1 MQARI
6 RTVIMRGGTS
16 RGLFFR
22 DEDLPVDPE
31 ARTWTILAAFGSP
44 DRYGRQ
50 IDGLGGATSL
60 TSKAAIISRGT
71 QPGIDVNFT
80 FGQVSIEKPL
90 IDMRG
95 NCGNISSAVGP
106 YAIDEGLVACQEP
119 VTQVR
124 FLNTNTQKVIVAHVP
139 TRNGRFEP
147 EGNYTIPGVPGTG
160 SKIVLDFLD
169 PGGAVTGKLLP
180 TGQVRDVLHVP
191 GIGHIEVSIVDA
203 ANPLVFCR
211 SEDFGLSGHET
222 PEQIDSNQELLLRI
236 GATRAAAGVA
246 IGLADSIEEATH
258 SVPSVPKIAFVTQ
271 PRPYFQLDG
280 VFREAADVDLVARIM
295 SMGHLHRAYALTGA
309 ICTTVAAQIPGTLVY
324 DVVSEQARASG
335 GLRLGHPSGVM
346 DLSAR
351 THKEGERWYVE
362 KASAARTARR
372 LMEGPVYIP
381 GWLLGSSKQAVATP
395 ANVRD
400 GSHKVS
406 LNAFTGR

>member
-16 RGLFFR
+16 RGIFFW
-22 DEDLPVDPE
+22 DEDLPADPK
-31 ARTWTILAAFGSP
+31 ARTWAILAAFGSP
-44 DRYGRQ
+44 DPYGRQ

-80 FGQVSIEKPL
+80 FGQVSIEQPL

-95 NCGNISSAVGP
+95 NCGNISSAIGP

-147 EGNYTIPGVPGTG
+147 EGDYAIAGVPGTA

-169 PGGAVTGKLLP
+169 PGGAVTGKLFP
-180 TGQVRDVLHVP
+180 TGQVREMLHVP
-191 GIGHIEVSIVDA
+191 GIGPIEVSIVDA

-211 SEDFGLSGHET
+211 CEDFGLSGQEL

-258 SVPSVPKIAFVTQ
+258 SVPSVPKIAFVTR
-271 PRPYFQLDG
+271 PRSYLQLDG
-280 VFREAADVDLVARIM
+280 QWRKAADVDLVARIM

-309 ICTTVAAQIPGTLVY
+309 ICTTVAAQIPGTLVHE
-324 DVVSEQARASG
+324 VVSDQAQASG
-335 GLRLGHPSGVM
+335 RLRLGHPSGVM
-346 DLSAR
+346 DLSASI
-351 THKEGERWYVE
+351 HKEGDSWYVE

-372 LMEGPVYIP
+372 LMEGEIYIP
-381 GWLLGSSKQAVATP
+381 RTVADLATST
-395 ANVRD
+395 VRQRTLD
-400 GSHKVS
+400 HRLPGG
-406 LNAFTGR
+406 LF

>member
-16 RGLFFR
+16 RGIFFR

-31 ARTWTILAAFGSP
+31 ARTWAILAAFGSP
-44 DRYGRQ
+44 DPYGRQ

-95 NCGNISSAVGP
+95 NCGNISAAVGP
-106 YAIDEGLVACQEP
+106 YAIDEGLVPCQEP
-119 VTQVR
+119 YTQVR
-124 FLNTNTQKVIVAHVP
+124 FLNTNTQKVTVAHVP

-147 EGNYTIPGVPGTG
+147 EGDYALPGVPGTG

-169 PGGAVTGKLLP
+169 PGGAVTGKLFP
-180 TGQVRDVLHVP
+180 TGQVRDMLHVP
-191 GIGHIEVSIVDA
+191 GFRPIEVSIVDA

-211 SEDFGLSGHET
+211 AEDFGLSG
-222 PEQIDSNQELLLRI
+222 QELPEEINSNPEVLLRI

-246 IGLADSIEEATH
+246 IGLADSIEEAMH
-258 SVPSVPKIAFVTQ
+258 NVPSIPKIAFVTR
-271 PRPYFQLDG
+271 PRPYLQLDG
-280 VFREAADVDLVARIM
+280 VLREAAAVDLVARIM
-295 SMGHLHRAYALTGA
+295 SMGRLHQAYALTGA
-309 ICTTVAAQIPGTLVY
+309 ICTTVAARIPGTLVY
-324 DVVSEQARASG
+324 DVVSDRARESLS
-335 GLRLGHPSGVM
+335 LRLGHPSGVM
-346 DLSAR
+346 DLSASI
-351 THKEGERWYVE
+351 HKEGERWYVE

-372 LMEGPVYIP
+372 LMEGDIYIP
-381 GWLLGSSKQAVATP
+381 EAGAEPGKL
-395 ANVRD
+395 VR
-400 GSHKVS
+400 
-406 LNAFTGR
+406 R

>member
-16 RGLFFR
+16 RGIFFR

-31 ARTWTILAAFGSP
+31 ARKWTILAAFGSP

-60 TSKAAIISRGT
+60 TSKAAIISKGT

-80 FGQVSIEKPL
+80 FGQVSIQQPL

-95 NCGNISSAVGP
+95 NCGNISAAVGP

-119 VTQVR
+119 VTRVR

-147 EGNYTIPGVPGTG
+147 EGEYTIPGVPGTG
-160 SKIVLDFLD
+160 SKIVLDFLE
-169 PGGAVTGKLLP
+169 PGGAVTGKLFP

-211 SEDFGLSGHET
+211 CEDFGLSGEEI
-222 PEQIDSNQELLLRI
+222 PEQIDINQELLHRI
-236 GATRAAAGVA
+236 AVTRAAAGVA
-246 IGLADSIEEATH
+246 IGLADSIEE
-258 SVPSVPKIAFVTQ
+258 SI
-271 PRPYFQLDG
+271 
-280 VFREAADVDLVARIM
+280 
-295 SMGHLHRAYALTGA
+295 
-309 ICTTVAAQIPGTLVY
+309 
-324 DVVSEQARASG
+324 
-335 GLRLGHPSGVM
+335 
-346 DLSAR
+346 
-351 THKEGERWYVE
+351 HKEGARWNVE
-362 KASAARTARR
+362 KASATRTARR
-372 LMEGPVYIP
+372 LMEGDIYIP
-381 GWLLGSSKQAVATP
+381 QRLLGGNEQLAAV
-395 ANVRD
+395 
-400 GSHKVS
+400 H
-406 LNAFTGR
+406 

>member
-1 MQARI
+1 MQKRI

-16 RGLFFR
+16 RGIFFR

-31 ARTWTILAAFGSP
+31 ARTWAILAAFGSP
-44 DRYGRQ
+44 DPYGRQ

-95 NCGNISSAVGP
+95 NCGNISSAIGP

-147 EGNYTIPGVPGTG
+147 EGDYAISGVPGTG

-169 PGGAVTGKLLP
+169 PGGAVTGKLFP
-180 TGQVRDVLHVP
+180 TGQVRDMLHVP

-211 SEDFGLSGHET
+211 GEDFGLSGQET
-222 PEQIDSNQELLLRI
+222 PEQIDTNPDLLRRI
-236 GATRAAAGVA
+236 GAARAAAGVA
-246 IGLADSIEEATH
+246 IGLAESIEEAIH

-271 PRPYFQLDG
+271 PRPYLQLDG
-280 VFREAADVDLVARIM
+280 VLREAADVDLVARIM

-309 ICTTVAAQIPGTLVY
+309 ICTTVAAQVPGTLVY
-324 DVVSEQARASG
+324 EAVSDRARASG
-335 GLRLGHPSGVM
+335 SLRLGHPSGVM

-351 THKEGERWYVE
+351 IHKEGDSWYVE

-372 LMEGPVYIP
+372 LMEGDIYIP
-381 GWLLGSSKQAVATP
+381 GWLPGRRKQVVATP
-395 ANVRD
+395 VK
-400 GSHKVS
+400 GV
-406 LNAFTGR
+406 L

>member
-1 MQARI
+1 M

-16 RGLFFR
+16 RGIFFR
-22 DEDLPVDPE
+22 AEYLPKDPE
-31 ARTWTILAAFGSP
+31 TRKWTILAAFGSP

-60 TSKAAIISRGT
+60 TSKAAIISKST

-80 FGQVSIEKPL
+80 FGQVSIEQPL

-95 NCGNISSAVGP
+95 NCGNISAAVGP

-124 FLNTNTQKVIVAHVP
+124 FLNTNTQKVTVAHVP

-147 EGNYTIPGVPGTG
+147 EGEYSIPGVPGTG

-180 TGQVRDVLHVP
+180 TGQVRDVLQVP
-191 GIGHIEVSIVDA
+191 GIGQIEVSIVDA

-211 SEDFGLSGHET
+211 AEDFGLSGLET
-222 PEQIDSNQELLLRI
+222 PEQIDSNQELLQRI
-236 GATRAAAGVA
+236 GETRAAAGVA
-246 IGLADSIEEATH
+246 IGLAESIVEATH
-258 SVPSVPKIAFVTQ
+258 SVPSVPKIAFVTRR
-271 PRPYFQLDG
+271 RPYLQLDG
-280 VFREAADVDLVARIM
+280 IQCEAEDCDLVARIM

-309 ICTTVAAQIPGTLVY
+309 ICTTVAAQIPGTLVHE
-324 DVVSEQARASG
+324 VVTEQARESG
-335 GLRLGHPSGVM
+335 MLRLGHPSGVM
-346 DLSAR
+346 HLSANVQQ
-351 THKEGERWYVE
+351 EGESWYVE

-372 LMEGPVYIP
+372 LMEGDIYIP
-381 GWLLGSSKQAVATP
+381 EHVLAM
-395 ANVRD
+395 R
-400 GSHKVS
+400 
-406 LNAFTGR
+406 NAFTGR

>member
-16 RGLFFR
+16 RGIFFR

-31 ARTWTILAAFGSP
+31 ARTWAILAAFGSP
-44 DRYGRQ
+44 DPYGRQ

-95 NCGNISSAVGP
+95 NCGNISAAVGP

-119 VTQVR
+119 YTQVR
-124 FLNTNTQKVIVAHVP
+124 FLNTNTQKVTVAHVP

-147 EGNYTIPGVPGTG
+147 EGDYALPGVPGTG
-160 SKIVLDFLD
+160 SKLVLDFLD
-169 PGGAVTGKLLP
+169 PGGAVTGKLFP
-180 TGQVRDVLHVP
+180 TGQVRDILHVP
-191 GIGHIEVSIVDA
+191 GIGPIEVSIVDA

-211 SEDFGLSGHET
+211 AEDFGLSGQEL
-222 PEQIDSNQELLLRI
+222 PEQINSNPEVLLRI

-246 IGLADSIEEATH
+246 IGLADSIEEAIH
-258 SVPSVPKIAFVTQ
+258 SVPSVPKIAFVTR

-280 VFREAADVDLVARIM
+280 VLREAADVDLVARIM
-295 SMGHLHRAYALTGA
+295 SMGRLHQAYALTGA
-309 ICTTVAAQIPGTLVY
+309 ICTTVAARIPGTLVY
-324 DVVSEQARASG
+324 DVVSDRARESLS
-335 GLRLGHPSGVM
+335 LRLGHPSGVM
-346 DLSAR
+346 DLSASI
-351 THKEGERWYVE
+351 HQEGGRWYVE

-372 LMEGPVYIP
+372 LMEGDIYIP
-381 GWLLGSSKQAVATP
+381 EAGVEPGKL
-395 ANVRD
+395 VR
-400 GSHKVS
+400 
-406 LNAFTGR
+406 R

>member
-16 RGLFFR
+16 RGIFFR

-44 DRYGRQ
+44 DQYGRQ

-80 FGQVSIEKPL
+80 FGQVSIEQPL

-106 YAIDEGLVACQEP
+106 YAIDEGLVPCQEP
-119 VTQVR
+119 VTEVR

-139 TRNGRFEP
+139 TRDGRYEP
-147 EGNYTIPGVPGTG
+147 EGEYAISGVPGTG

-211 SEDFGLSGHET
+211 GEDLGLSGQEL
-222 PEQIDSNQELLLRI
+222 PEQIDTNPELLQRI

-246 IGLADSIEEATH
+246 IGLADSIEEAIH

-271 PRPYFQLDG
+271 PRPYRQLDG
-280 VFREAADVDLVARIM
+280 VLREATDVDLVARIM

-309 ICTTVAAQIPGTLVY
+309 ICTTVAAQIPGTLVHEA
-324 DVVSEQARASG
+324 VSDRARASG

-346 DLSAR
+346 DLSASI
-351 THKEGERWYVE
+351 HKEGERWYVE

-372 LMEGPVYIP
+372 LMEGDIYIP
-381 GWLLGSSKQAVATP
+381 DTLSIRRLK
-395 ANVRD
+395 
-400 GSHKVS
+400 S
-406 LNAFTGR
+406 LS

>member
-1 MQARI
+1 MQKRI

-16 RGLFFR
+16 RGIFFR

-31 ARTWTILAAFGSP
+31 ARTWAILAAFGSP
-44 DRYGRQ
+44 DPYGRQ

-95 NCGNISSAVGP
+95 NCGNISSAIGP

-119 VTQVR
+119 VPQVR

-147 EGNYTIPGVPGTG
+147 EGDYAISGVPGTG

-169 PGGAVTGKLLP
+169 PGGAVTGKLFP
-180 TGQVRDVLHVP
+180 TGQVRDMLHVP

-211 SEDFGLSGHET
+211 GEDFGLSGQET
-222 PEQIDSNQELLLRI
+222 PEQIDTNPDLLRRI
-236 GATRAAAGVA
+236 GAARAAAGVA
-246 IGLADSIEEATH
+246 IGLAESIEEAIH

-271 PRPYFQLDG
+271 PRPYLQLDG
-280 VFREAADVDLVARIM
+280 VLREAADVDLVARIM

-309 ICTTVAAQIPGTLVY
+309 ICTTVAAQVPGTLVY
-324 DVVSEQARASG
+324 EAVSDQARANG

-351 THKEGERWYVE
+351 IHKEGDGWYVE

-372 LMEGPVYIP
+372 LMEGDIYIP
-381 GWLLGSSKQAVATP
+381 GWLPGRRKQVITTP
-395 ANVRD
+395 AKGV
-400 GSHKVS
+400 
-406 LNAFTGR
+406 L

>member
-6 RTVIMRGGTS
+6 RAVIMRGGTS
-16 RGLFFR
+16 RGIFFR
-22 DEDLPVDPE
+22 DEELPVDPE

-44 DRYGRQ
+44 DRYRRQ

-80 FGQVSIEKPL
+80 FGQVSIEQPL

-95 NCGNISSAVGP
+95 NCCNISAAVGP
-106 YAIDEGLVACQEP
+106 YASDEGLVPCQESL
-119 VTQVR
+119 TQVR

-139 TRNGRFEP
+139 TRNGRYEP
-147 EGNYTIPGVPGTG
+147 EGDYAIPGVPGAG

-191 GIGHIEVSIVDA
+191 GIGHIDVSIVDA

-211 SEDFGLSGHET
+211 AVDFGLSGWET

-246 IGLADSIEEATH
+246 IGLAESIEEAIH
-258 SVPSVPKIAFVTQ
+258 SVPSVPKIAFVTG
-271 PRPYFQLDG
+271 PRPYVQLDG
-280 VFREAADVDLVARIM
+280 VLREAADVDLVARIM
-295 SMGHLHRAYALTGA
+295 SMGQVHRAYALTGA
-309 ICTTVAAQIPGTLVY
+309 ICTTVAAQIPGTLVHE
-324 DVVSEQARASG
+324 VVSERTRTSG
-335 GLRLGHPSGVM
+335 NLRLGHPSGVM
-346 DLSAR
+346 DLSASI
-351 THKEGERWYVE
+351 HKEGESWYVE

-372 LMEGPVYIP
+372 LMEGEIYIP
-381 GWLLGSSKQAVATP
+381 GWLQGERKQAVATP

-400 GSHKVS
+400 GSHKIS

>member
-1 MQARI
+1 MQKRI

-16 RGLFFR
+16 RGIFFR

-31 ARTWTILAAFGSP
+31 ARTWAILAAFGSP
-44 DRYGRQ
+44 DPYGRQ

-95 NCGNISSAVGP
+95 NCGNISSAIGP

-147 EGNYTIPGVPGTG
+147 EGDYAISGVPGTG
-160 SKIVLDFLD
+160 SKIVLDFLG
-169 PGGAVTGKLLP
+169 PGGAVTGKLFP
-180 TGQVRDVLHVP
+180 TGQVRDMLYVP

-211 SEDFGLSGHET
+211 GEDFGLSGQET
-222 PEQIDSNQELLLRI
+222 PEQIDTNPDLLRRI
-236 GATRAAAGVA
+236 GAARAAAGVA
-246 IGLADSIEEATH
+246 IGLADSIEEAIQ

-271 PRPYFQLDG
+271 PRPYLQLDG
-280 VFREAADVDLVARIM
+280 VLREAADVDLVARIM

-309 ICTTVAAQIPGTLVY
+309 ICTTVAAQVPGTLVY
-324 DVVSEQARASG
+324 EAVSDRARASG
-335 GLRLGHPSGVM
+335 SLRLGHPSGVM

-351 THKEGERWYVE
+351 IHKEGDSWYVE

-372 LMEGPVYIP
+372 LMEGDIYIP
-381 GWLLGSSKQAVATP
+381 GWLP
-395 ANVRD
+395 
-400 GSHKVS
+400 
-406 LNAFTGR
+406 GRRTKTVVTNI

>member
-6 RTVIMRGGTS
+6 RAVIMRGGTS
-16 RGLFFR
+16 RGIFFR
-22 DEDLPVDPE
+22 DEELPVDPE
-31 ARTWTILAAFGSP
+31 ARTWTILTAFGSP
-44 DRYGRQ
+44 DRYRRQ

-80 FGQVSIEKPL
+80 FGQVGIEQPL

-95 NCGNISSAVGP
+95 NCGNISAAVGP

-119 VTQVR
+119 LTRVR

-147 EGNYTIPGVPGTG
+147 EGEYAISGVSGTG

-191 GIGHIEVSIVDA
+191 GIGHIDVSIVDA

-211 SEDFGLSGHET
+211 AQDFGLSGWET

-246 IGLADSIEEATH
+246 IGLADSIEEAIH
-258 SVPSVPKIAFVTQ
+258 SVPSVPKIAFVTG
-271 PRPYFQLDG
+271 PRPYVQLDG
-280 VFREAADVDLVARIM
+280 VLREAADVDLVARIM

-309 ICTTVAAQIPGTLVY
+309 ICTTVAAQIPGTLVHE
-324 DVVSEQARASG
+324 VVAEQARTSG
-335 GLRLGHPSGVM
+335 SLRLGHPSGVM
-346 DLSAR
+346 DLSANV
-351 THKEGERWYVE
+351 HKEGESWYVE

-372 LMEGPVYIP
+372 LMEGEIYIP
-381 GWLLGSSKQAVATP
+381 GWLQGERKQAVATP

-400 GSHKVS
+400 GSRKIS

>member
-16 RGLFFR
+16 RGIFFR
-22 DEDLPVDPE
+22 DEDLPVDSE

-60 TSKAAIISRGT
+60 TSKAAIISKGT
-71 QPGIDVNFT
+71 QPGIDINFT

-95 NCGNISSAVGP
+95 NCGNISAAVGP
-106 YAIDEGLVACQEP
+106 YAIDEGLVPCQEP

-147 EGNYTIPGVPGTG
+147 EGEYTIAGVPGTG

-169 PGGAVTGKLLP
+169 PGGSVTGKLFP
-180 TGQVRDVLHVP
+180 TGQVRDILHVP

-211 SEDFGLSGHET
+211 CEDFGLSGQET
-222 PEQIDSNQELLLRI
+222 PEQIDANQKLLQRI
-236 GATRAAAGVA
+236 GVTRAAAAVA
-246 IGLADSIEEATH
+246 IGLAGSIEEAIR
-258 SVPSVPKIAFVTQ
+258 SVPSVPKIAFVTRS
-271 PRPYFQLDG
+271 RPYLQLDG
-280 VFREAADVDLVARIM
+280 VLREAADVDLVARIM

-324 DVVSEQARASG
+324 DVVSERVRASG
-335 GLRLGHPSGVM
+335 MLRLGHPSGVM
-346 DLSAR
+346 DLSANL
-351 THKEGERWYVE
+351 HKEGESWHVE
-362 KASAARTARR
+362 KASATRTARR
-372 LMEGPVYIP
+372 LMEGDIYIP
-381 GWLLGSSKQAVATP
+381 IFSSVAHTTS
-395 ANVRD
+395 R
-400 GSHKVS
+400 G
-406 LNAFTGR
+406 

>member
-1 MQARI
+1 MQASI
-6 RTVIMRGGTS
+6 RAVIMRGGTS
-16 RGLFFR
+16 RGIFFR

-44 DRYGRQ
+44 DPYRRQ

-60 TSKAAIISRGT
+60 TSKAAIISKGT

-80 FGQVSIEKPL
+80 FGQVSIEQPL

-95 NCGNISSAVGP
+95 NCGNISAAVGP

-124 FLNTNTQKVIVAHVP
+124 FLNTNTGKLIVVHVP

-147 EGNYTIPGVPGTG
+147 EGDYAIAGVPGTG

-169 PGGAVTGKLLP
+169 PGGAITGKLFP
-180 TGQVRDVLHVP
+180 TGQVREILHVP

-211 SEDFGLSGHET
+211 CEDFGLSGREM
-222 PEQIDSNQELLLRI
+222 PEQLDANQELLLRI
-236 GATRAAAGVA
+236 AATRAAAGVA

-258 SVPSVPKIAFVTQ
+258 SVPSVPKIAFVR
-271 PRPYFQLDG
+271 RPCSYLQLDG
-280 VFREAADVDLVARIM
+280 ELREAEDCDLVARIM

-309 ICTTVAAQIPGTLVY
+309 ICTAVAAQIPGTLVHEM
-324 DVVSEQARASG
+324 VSERAR
-335 GLRLGHPSGVM
+335 
-346 DLSAR
+346 
-351 THKEGERWYVE
+351 E
-362 KASAARTARR
+362 
-372 LMEGPVYIP
+372 
-381 GWLLGSSKQAVATP
+381 
-395 ANVRD
+395 
-400 GSHKVS
+400 
-406 LNAFTGR
+406 

>member
-16 RGLFFR
+16 RGIFFR
-22 DEDLPVDPE
+22 DEDLPVDSE

-60 TSKAAIISRGT
+60 TSKAAIISKGT
-71 QPGIDVNFT
+71 QPGIDINFT

-95 NCGNISSAVGP
+95 NCGNISAAVGP
-106 YAIDEGLVACQEP
+106 YAIDEGLVPCQEP

-147 EGNYTIPGVPGTG
+147 EGEYAIAGVPGTG

-169 PGGAVTGKLLP
+169 PGGSVTGKLFP
-180 TGQVRDVLHVP
+180 TGQVRDILHVP

-211 SEDFGLSGHET
+211 CEDFGLSGQET
-222 PEQIDSNQELLLRI
+222 PEQIDANQKLLQRI
-236 GATRAAAGVA
+236 GVTRAAAAVA
-246 IGLADSIEEATH
+246 IGLAGSIEEAIR
-258 SVPSVPKIAFVTQ
+258 SVPSVPKIAFVTRS
-271 PRPYFQLDG
+271 RPYLQLDG
-280 VFREAADVDLVARIM
+280 VLREAADVDLVARIM

-324 DVVSEQARASG
+324 DVVSERVRASG
-335 GLRLGHPSGVM
+335 MLRLGHPSGVM
-346 DLSAR
+346 DLSANL
-351 THKEGERWYVE
+351 HKEGESWHVE
-362 KASAARTARR
+362 KASATRTARR
-372 LMEGPVYIP
+372 LMEGDIYIP
-381 GWLLGSSKQAVATP
+381 IFSSVAHTTS
-395 ANVRD
+395 R
-400 GSHKVS
+400 G
-406 LNAFTGR
+406 

>member
-16 RGLFFR
+16 RGIFFR
-22 DEDLPVDPE
+22 DEDLPVDSE

-60 TSKAAIISRGT
+60 TSKAAIISKGT
-71 QPGIDVNFT
+71 QPGIDINFT

-95 NCGNISSAVGP
+95 NCGNISAAVGH
-106 YAIDEGLVACQEP
+106 YAIDEGLVPCQEP

-147 EGNYTIPGVPGTG
+147 EGEYAIAGVPGTG

-169 PGGAVTGKLLP
+169 PGGSVTGKLFP
-180 TGQVRDVLHVP
+180 TGQVRDILHVP

-211 SEDFGLSGHET
+211 CEDFGLSGQET
-222 PEQIDSNQELLLRI
+222 PEQIDANQKLLQRI
-236 GATRAAAGVA
+236 GVTRAAAAVA
-246 IGLADSIEEATH
+246 IGLAGSIEEAIR
-258 SVPSVPKIAFVTQ
+258 SVPSVPKIAFVTRS
-271 PRPYFQLDG
+271 RPYLQLDG
-280 VFREAADVDLVARIM
+280 VLREAADVDLVARIM

-324 DVVSEQARASG
+324 DVVSERVRASG
-335 GLRLGHPSGVM
+335 MLRLGHPSGVM
-346 DLSAR
+346 DLSANL
-351 THKEGERWYVE
+351 HKEGESWHVE
-362 KASAARTARR
+362 KASATRTARR
-372 LMEGPVYIP
+372 LMEGDIYIP
-381 GWLLGSSKQAVATP
+381 IFSSVAHTTS
-395 ANVRD
+395 R
-400 GSHKVS
+400 G
-406 LNAFTGR
+406 

>member
-16 RGLFFR
+16 RGIFFH

-31 ARTWTILAAFGSP
+31 ARVWTILAAFGSP

-60 TSKAAIISRGT
+60 TSKAAIISKGT

-80 FGQVSIEKPL
+80 FGQVGIEQPL

-95 NCGNISSAVGP
+95 NCGNISAAVGP
-106 YAIDEGLVACQEP
+106 YAIDEGLVPCQEP
-119 VTQVR
+119 MTQVR
-124 FLNTNTQKVIVAHVP
+124 FLNTNTQKVTVSHVP

-147 EGNYTIPGVPGTG
+147 EGEYAIPGVPGTG

-169 PGGAVTGKLLP
+169 PGGAVTGKLFP

-211 SEDFGLSGHET
+211 FEDFGLSGQEI
-222 PEQIDSNQELLLRI
+222 PEQIDTNQELLHRI
-236 GATRAAAGVA
+236 AVTRAAAGVA
-246 IGLADSIEEATH
+246 VGLADSIEEAIN
-258 SVPSVPKIAFVTQ
+258 SVPSVPKIAFVTR
-271 PRPYFQLDG
+271 PRPYLQLDG
-280 VFREAADVDLVARIM
+280 VLREAADVDLVARIM

-324 DVVSEQARASG
+324 DVVSDRARASER
-335 GLRLGHPSGVM
+335 LRLGHPSGVM
-346 DLSAR
+346 DLSASI
-351 THKEGERWYVE
+351 HKEGARWDVE
-362 KASAARTARR
+362 KASATRTARR
-372 LMEGPVYIP
+372 LMEGDIYIP
-381 GWLLGSSKQAVATP
+381 KRLLGKRKQV
-395 ANVRD
+395 
-400 GSHKVS
+400 
-406 LNAFTGR
+406 LFTHMR

>member
-16 RGLFFR
+16 RGIFFR

-31 ARTWTILAAFGSP
+31 ARKWTILAAFGSP

-60 TSKAAIISRGT
+60 TSKAAIISKGT

-80 FGQVSIEKPL
+80 FGQVSIEQPL

-95 NCGNISSAVGP
+95 NCGNISAAVGP

-119 VTQVR
+119 VTRVR

-147 EGNYTIPGVPGTG
+147 EGEYTIPGVPGTG
-160 SKIVLDFLD
+160 SKIVLDFLE
-169 PGGAVTGKLLP
+169 PGGAVTGKLFP

-211 SEDFGLSGHET
+211 SEDFGLSGQET
-222 PEQIDSNQELLLRI
+222 PEQIDSNQELLQRI
-236 GATRAAAGVA
+236 GAARAAAGVA
-246 IGLADSIEEATH
+246 IGLADSIEEAIH
-258 SVPSVPKIAFVTQ
+258 SVPSVPKIAFVTR

-280 VFREAADVDLVARIM
+280 VLREAADIDLVARIM

-372 LMEGPVYIP
+372 LMEGPLYIP